1 MEYDKLTL
9 RDKLKVTTI
18 VHWVLFKE
26 ALIRAVYGIF
36 FLCIFATCVG
46 LYYGEDAMS
55 FVGKL
60 WLLELYLSLFAIG
73 LYLFKRFVFDRYM
86 RNRKS

>member
-9 RDKLKVTTI
+9 RDKLKVITI

-26 ALIRAVYGIF
+26 ALIRGVCGIF
-36 FLCIFATCVG
+36 LLCIFATCVG
-46 LYYGEDAMS
+46 LYYGESAMS

-73 LYLFKRFVFDRYM
+73 LFLFKRFVLNRYIWKH
-86 RNRKS
+86 KS